1 MIIQKSGTNHYYQL
15 LLTANPFLTYLKSG
29 SLCVK
34 IYMYTCLYRQNAH
47 GLWEGI
53 VQTWVEEMFLRFP
66 QTVPKPAPEP
76 ATLTV
81 AAPVSMN
88 LTACYVDVPWNGAP
102 YLEVVAKGWVDVWG
116 YGTARMLRL
125 SFVFLVTSVALQ
137 TPRRLYRWSWSRHC
151 ILGGEGPRSTVPR
164 PKKPRLLFETV
175 SLCNFDWFGTCCI
188 DEAGLSHRDHLLCC
202 HSSVI
207 KEVHPTP
214 GPCF

>member
-1 MIIQKSGTNHYYQL
+1 MSRRDVFEVSPN
-15 LLTANPFLTYLKSG
+15 S
-29 SLCVK
+29 
-34 IYMYTCLYRQNAH
+34 
-47 GLWEGI
+47 
-53 VQTWVEEMFLRFP
+53 P
-66 QTVPKPAPEP
+66 QTSPRASHPNCGSTGLNELDCLRCCCPLKWCSLLGMVLP
-76 ATLTV
+76 T
-81 AAPVSMN
+81 
-88 LTACYVDVPWNGAP
+88 WNGAP
-102 YLEVVAKGWVDVWG
+102 YLEVVAKGWVNVRG